1 MKRKIVVNPRARIA
15 HIPKELIDQG
25 LSGELDGY
33 ADAVTLTIVN
43 PNTPLRDVEKSL
55 KIVLKDIQFRRELE
69 EGNDERNAAQDRISQ
84 EPRDQSPG
92 SQDAP
97 A

>member
-1 MKRKIVVNPRARIA
+1 MKRKIVVNPKARIA

-33 ADAVTLTIVN
+33 ADAVSLTIVN
-43 PNTPLRDVEKSL
+43 PKTPLRDVEKSL
-55 KIVLKDIQFRRELE
+55 KIVLRDIQFRRELE
-69 EGNDERNAAQDRISQ
+69 EGNDERDEAQNRVSQ
-84 EPRDQSPG
+84 ESG
-92 SQDAP
+92 HKNASSEVAP